1 MTNIKGVLLTLK
13 GYEKTRVE
21 KSGPPE
27 KKDETGRSTPD
38 KGDSIKLSGQAKL
51 YSRALRTAQES
62 PEIRQKKVAEI
73 KALVES
79 GDYHPDNK
87 KTAAKIVEEDLDLI
101 I

>member
-1 MTNIKGVLLTLK
+1 MLDVKGVLLSLK
-13 GYEKTRVE
+13 SYEKTKIE
-21 KSGPPE
+21 EPGPSG
-27 KKDETGRSTPD
+27 KKDRAERAAPK
-38 KGDSIKLSGQAKL
+38 KGDSIRLSGEARL

-62 PEIRQKKVAEI
+62 PEIRQKKVDEI

-79 GDYHPDNK
+79 GEYRPDNK